1 MQKIFHTP
9 EGVRDVYREE
19 CGQKLFVQRKI
30 RQIFHSYG
38 YCDIETPTFEFF
50 EVFSREVGTTPS
62 KELYKFFDREG
73 NTLVLRPD
81 FTPSIARCAA
91 SCLPLETEVA
101 CLCYTGNTFVN
112 HSSFQGRLKEATQ
125 MGVERIGDSS
135 ADADA
140 ELLAM
145 IANCLLNVGLTDFQ
159 ISVGQVDFF
168 KALLEDAQMDEEM
181 ERNLRELISNKNNFA
196 VEELIRGQNLPR
208 ELENAF
214 FQLPYLF
221 GGEEVLAKA
230 KKLTSNQKALQA
242 IDRLEE
248 IYEILKYYGY
258 ENYVS
263 FDLGMLS
270 KYRYYTG
277 ILFQAYTFGTGE
289 PIVKGGRYDHLLE
302 HFGKAAPASGFGI
315 SIDQLSLALNRQKIS
330 LPISQEPEI
339 ILTYTSKNRGEK
351 ILQARKLRQ
360 EGARVILRRAEA
372 QEENQEEL

>member
-1 MQKIFHTP
+1 
-9 EGVRDVYREE
+9 
-19 CGQKLFVQRKI
+19 
-30 RQIFHSYG
+30 
-38 YCDIETPTFEFF
+38 
-50 EVFSREVGTTPS
+50 
-62 KELYKFFDREG
+62 
-73 NTLVLRPD
+73 
-81 FTPSIARCAA
+81 
-91 SCLPLETEVA
+91 
-101 CLCYTGNTFVN
+101 
-112 HSSFQGRLKEATQ
+112 

>member
-1 MQKIFHTP
+1 
-9 EGVRDVYREE
+9 
-19 CGQKLFVQRKI
+19 
-30 RQIFHSYG
+30 
-38 YCDIETPTFEFF
+38 
-50 EVFSREVGTTPS
+50 
-62 KELYKFFDREG
+62 
-73 NTLVLRPD
+73 
-81 FTPSIARCAA
+81 
-91 SCLPLETEVA
+91 
-101 CLCYTGNTFVN
+101 
-112 HSSFQGRLKEATQ
+112 
-125 MGVERIGDSS
+125 
-135 ADADA
+135 
-140 ELLAM
+140 
-145 IANCLLNVGLTDFQ
+145 
-159 ISVGQVDFF
+159 
-168 KALLEDAQMDEEM
+168 
-181 ERNLRELISNKNNFA
+181 
-196 VEELIRGQNLPR
+196 
-208 ELENAF
+208 
-214 FQLPYLF
+214 
-221 GGEEVLAKA
+221 AKA